1 MYIHVRMKQLDFNYR
16 IYRLTTIKIISYI
29 RLNKKYYLCDELTD
43 KKETI
48 ENR

>member
-16 IYRLTTIKIISYI
+16 IYRLTIKITFIHN
-29 RLNKKYYLCDELTD
+29 LNKKYYSYDELTD